1 MADQVRAL
9 SPERREDVLLRL
21 RRIEGQVRGIQRMV
35 EENRDCRDI
44 VTQVAAVKSALASV
58 NGQVLR
64 CYAHN
69 CLDCEDLPR
78 DKTIADL
85 IHLFEGS

>member
-1 MADQVRAL
+1 
-9 SPERREDVLLRL
+9 
-21 RRIEGQVRGIQRMV
+21 
-35 EENRDCRDI
+35 
-44 VTQVAAVKSALASV
+44 LASV

-69 CLDCEDLPR
+69 CLDCDDQPR

-85 IHLFEGS
+85 IQLFEGN